1 MTDISL
7 SEATEILRKAGSP
20 AANTSHYE
28 GKDMSGGW
36 AFMWSRSAGPVPLG
50 ARAWVVTD
58 SGRMDITQVGET
70 GAEAIQRLT
79 G

>member
-36 AFMWSRSAGPVPLG
+36 AFMWSRSAGPVPLVG
-50 ARAWVVTD
+50 VPRRAWHH
-58 SGRMDITQVGET
+58 GHR
-70 GAEAIQRLT
+70 
-79 G
+79 